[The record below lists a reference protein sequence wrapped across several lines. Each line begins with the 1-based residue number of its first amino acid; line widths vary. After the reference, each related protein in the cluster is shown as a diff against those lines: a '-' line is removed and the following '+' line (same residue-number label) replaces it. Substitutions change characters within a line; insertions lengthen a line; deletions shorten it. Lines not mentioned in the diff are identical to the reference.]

1 MSSARPLHLLLRLPH
16 LTRRFFGVLGAG
28 GRDVD
33 SSLAAR
39 FLSTEEYALFSRM
52 SAADQRH
59 SLALCARLVRDGHCD
74 PDLRRG
80 ALLHD
85 VGKSVGPLP
94 IGYRVA
100 YALTAHLWP
109 ALAGRL
115 AHEPIRS
122 WRYPFYVAANHAALG
137 AALAAE
143 AGCSPRVVALIRG
156 HEEPGSDNLSR
167 LLYDYDRSM

>member
-1 MSSARPLHLLLRLPH
+1 MSRSRPILLLLRLPH
-16 LTRRFFGVLGAG
+16 LARRFFGALGAG

-33 SSLAAR
+33 PSLAAR
-39 FLSTEEYALFSRM
+39 LLSPEEYALFSRM

-59 SLALCARLVRDGHCD
+59 SLALCEKLLRDGHCD
-74 PDLRRG
+74 ADLCRG

-85 VGKSVGPLP
+85 VGKSVSPLP

-100 YALTAHLWP
+100 YALAAHLWP
-109 ALAGRL
+109 DLAGRL
-115 AHEPIRS
+115 ANAPKPG

-137 AALAAE
+137 TALAAE
-143 AGCSPRVVALIRG
+143 AGSSPRVVALIRG
-156 HEEPGSDNLSR
+156 HEEPGSDNSSR

>member
-1 MSSARPLHLLLRLPH
+1 MARPKVAGFTARLPH
-16 LTRRFFGVLGAG
+16 LTRRFFGVLGIS
-28 GRDVD
+28 GRNVD
-33 SSLAAR
+33 PSLAVR
-39 FLSTEEYALFSRM
+39 LLSPEEHALFSRM

-74 PDLRRG
+74 PDLGRG

-100 YALTAHLWP
+100 YALAAHVWP
-109 ALAGRL
+109 TLAGRL
-115 AHEPIRS
+115 ASAQETG
-122 WRYPFYVAANHAALG
+122 WRFPFYVAANHAALG
-137 AALAAE
+137 AALAAG
-143 AGCSPRVVALIRG
+143 AGSSPRVVALIRG
-156 HEEPGSDNLSR
+156 HEEPGSNNLSR